1 MKYQLDEELRFLEK
15 MKMPA
20 NIKLLPAVNFA
31 MNIFQCKPDEN
42 VDVKRYKIPGYQGA
56 ELPVLVIEPRQT
68 KQKLPGLV
76 YFHGGGFV
84 LKASGAHYQ
93 LAKEYAAKLPCRV
106 TCADYRLAPKFPF
119 PVPAEDCFCAY
130 QWVQE
135 HTGKLQLISD
145 RIMVAGDSAG
155 GNLAAAVTLM
165 ARDRGIRMP
174 DGVMLIYPVVDR
186 RMDTASMKKYTDTP
200 VWDARLSGM
209 MWDAYLGRQKP
220 ERAEYASPLEAP
232 SLQGFPPT
240 YMEVAEFDVLHDE
253 GVMFY
258 DRLRNSEVEAE
269 LYEIKGTCHGFE
281 VAVKSSIMR
290 KCMDR
295 RLVWMNSLFR

>member
-1 MKYQLDEELRFLEK
+1 MKYQLNEELRFLEK

-106 TCADYRLAPKFPF
+106 IYADYRLAPEFPF
-119 PVPAEDCFCAY
+119 PLPVEDCFCTW
-130 QWVQE
+130 QWVQK
-135 HTGKLQLISD
+135 HISKLQLISD

-165 ARDRGIRMP
+165 ARDRGLRLP

-209 MWDAYLGRQKP
+209 MWDAYLGKQKP
-220 ERAEYASPLEAP
+220 ERVEYASPLEAP

-258 DRLRNSEVEAE
+258 DRLRSSKVEAK
-269 LYEIKGTCHGFE
+269 LYEMKGTCHGYE
-281 VAVKSSIMR
+281 TAVKSSIMK

-295 RLVWMNSLFR
+295 RLAWMNSLFR

>member
-1 MKYQLDEELRFLEK
+1 MKYQLDEELRFLGK

-20 NIKLLPAVNFA
+20 NVKLLPAVNFA
-31 MNIFQCKPDEN
+31 MNIFQCKPDKN
-42 VDVKRYKIPGYQGA
+42 VEVKRYKIPGYQGA
-56 ELPVLVIEPRQT
+56 KLPVLVIEPRQA

-76 YFHGGGFV
+76 YFHGGGFAV
-84 LKASGAHYQ
+84 KASGAHYQ

-106 TCADYRLAPKFPF
+106 IYADYRLAPKFPF
-119 PVPAEDCFCAY
+119 PVPVEDCFCTY
-130 QWVQE
+130 QWVQK
-135 HTGKLQLISD
+135 HAGKLQLISD

-165 ARDRGIRMP
+165 ARDRGIRLP
-174 DGVMLIYPVVDR
+174 DGVMLIYPVMDR
-186 RMDTASMKKYTDTP
+186 RMETASMREYTDTP

-209 MWDAYLGRQKP
+209 MWEAYLGGQKP
-220 ERAEYASPLEAP
+220 ERMEYASPLEAL
-232 SLQGFPPT
+232 SLKGFPPT

-253 GVMFY
+253 GVLFY
-258 DRLRNSEVEAE
+258 ERLRTSGVEAK

-281 VAVKSSIMR
+281 TAVKSGIMK

-295 RLVWMNSLFR
+295 RLAWMNSLFG